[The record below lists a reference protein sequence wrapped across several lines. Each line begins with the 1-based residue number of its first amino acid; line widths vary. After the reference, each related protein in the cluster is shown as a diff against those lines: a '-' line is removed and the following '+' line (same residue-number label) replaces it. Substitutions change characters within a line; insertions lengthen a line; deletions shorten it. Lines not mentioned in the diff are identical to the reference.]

1 VTNEDNG
8 ERNGND
14 FADHVYQPAEDSAL
28 LADAAC
34 EGIDAAQRVLDVGT
48 GSGYVAARAAETGA
62 RVVGSDF
69 NPHACQQA
77 RENDI
82 EVVRTDLVSGFAEC
96 VFDVVTFNPP
106 YLPTKPEE
114 RSDDW
119 MERAL
124 SGGET
129 GRAVITPFV
138 DAVSRVLRPGGVV
151 FVLVS
156 SLTGLDEVEAR
167 ARKAGF
173 ETEEVAE
180 ESHFFERLVVLKLV
194 AAGDPDRPRPP

>member
-1 VTNEDNG
+1 MTNEDDG

-34 EGIDAAQRVLDVGT
+34 EGIDAGQRVLDVGT

-62 RVVGSDF
+62 QVMGSDF
-69 NPHACQQA
+69 NPHACRQA
-77 RENDI
+77 RENGL

-96 VFDVVTFNPP
+96 TFDIVTFNPP

-138 DAVSRVLRPGGVV
+138 DAVSRVLRSGGVV